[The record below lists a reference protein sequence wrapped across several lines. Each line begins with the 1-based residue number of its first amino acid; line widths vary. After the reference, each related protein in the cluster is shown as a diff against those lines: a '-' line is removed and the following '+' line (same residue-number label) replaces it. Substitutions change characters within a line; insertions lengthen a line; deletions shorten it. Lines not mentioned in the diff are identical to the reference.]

1 MDKRDRE
8 SLTQTEIP
16 PAIKEAFRKIGGGCL
31 AVETNEGIILL
42 ARASDVDVD
51 GFANK
56 PVTCRWQHFEMPTAS
71 LIRFHLTILDRPQ
84 NPTHFAT
91 FFDIANPESGA
102 ILWKQLE
109 QETLILVFLGD
120 DLEQR
125 FSIVL
130 PFPDEQREDLR
141 QLIARAL
148 DWLLRI
154 PEEKR
159 DFGLAK
165 AQFQA
170 EVGLEMGL

>member
-1 MDKRDRE
+1 MGKRDRE

-16 PAIKEAFRKIGGGCL
+16 PAIKDAFRRIGGGCL
-31 AVETNEGIILL
+31 AVEINEEIVFL
-42 ARASDVDVD
+42 ARASDVDIE

-56 PVTCRWQHFEMPTAS
+56 PVACRWQHFEMPTAP
-71 LIRFHLTILDRPQ
+71 LIRLHLTILDRPQ

-109 QETLILVFLGD
+109 QETVTLAFLGD
-120 DLEQR
+120 DWEQR
-125 FSIVL
+125 FSIAL
-130 PFPDEQREDLR
+130 PFPREQREVVR
-141 QLIARAL
+141 QLVARAL
-148 DWLLRI
+148 GWLLRI
-154 PEEKR
+154 PEERR

-170 EVGLEMGL
+170 EVGLEVGL